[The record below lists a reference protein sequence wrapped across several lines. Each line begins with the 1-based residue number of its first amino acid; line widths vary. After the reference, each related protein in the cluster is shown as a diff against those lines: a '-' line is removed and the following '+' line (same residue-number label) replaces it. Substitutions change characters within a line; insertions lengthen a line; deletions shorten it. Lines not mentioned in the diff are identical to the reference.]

1 MLIRSS
7 VFVDIRDGSQVFK
20 SSEQDFGYILKVGGK
35 AHRDRVPKRLFA
47 SWTYTIEFLSCQL
60 FIDLG

>member
-20 SSEQDFGYILKVGGK
+20 SSEQDFGYILKVDGK
-35 AHRDRVPKRLFA
+35 SL
-47 SWTYTIEFLSCQL
+47 
-60 FIDLG
+60 